1 MQDLADRKCAPC
13 EGGVDPLDEARARDL
28 LGMLHADWQLTR
40 DSTAIER
47 EFRFKAFSR
56 TMSFVNAVAFV
67 ATNEGHHPEVT
78 FSYGF
83 CRVAWW
89 THAIGGLSDN
99 DFICAAKIDRLAAE
113 T

>member
-47 EFRFKAFSR
+47 EFRYKAYYR
-56 TMSFVNAVAFV
+56 TMSFDNPVAYV
-67 ATNEGHHPEVT
+67 ATNEGHNPQVN
-78 FSYGF
+78 FSYCF
-83 CRVAWW
+83 CRDAWW
-89 THAIGGLSDN
+89 TQAIGGLAD
-99 DFICAAKIDRLAAE
+99 K
-113 T
+113 